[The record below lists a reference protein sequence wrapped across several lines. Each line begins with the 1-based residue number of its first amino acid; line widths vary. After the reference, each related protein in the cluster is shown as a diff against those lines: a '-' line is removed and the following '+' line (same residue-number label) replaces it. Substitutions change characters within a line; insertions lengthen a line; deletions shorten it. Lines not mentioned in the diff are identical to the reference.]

1 MRLDKLTSGLEHE
14 VGMSDGMTI
23 RKEGIRELNSEEI
36 ASVAGGTSL
45 PCTPYGAFIISTIFF
60 H

>member
-1 MRLDKLTSGLEHE
+1 MRLDKFTSDLEHQ

-23 RKEGIRELNSEEI
+23 RKEGIRELNSDEI
-36 ASVAGGTSL
+36 GSVAGGTSL
-45 PCTPYGAFIISTIFF
+45 PCAYGGFILLTIVW